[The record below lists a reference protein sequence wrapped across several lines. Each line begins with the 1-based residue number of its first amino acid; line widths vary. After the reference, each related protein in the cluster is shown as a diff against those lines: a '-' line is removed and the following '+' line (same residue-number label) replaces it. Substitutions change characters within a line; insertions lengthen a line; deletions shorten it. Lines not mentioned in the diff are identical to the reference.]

1 MIHLREKEKLGR
13 TEDALAS
20 AGDEGRGKL
29 RKVPGT
35 RKQGLIRECPNGAT
49 PQAEGLGPSYRRGEP
64 GELKH
69 LSTRRRRK
77 KTSIPPVVAS
87 EEGRA

>member
-35 RKQGLIRECPNGAT
+35 RKQGLLRECPNGAT
-49 PQAEGLGPSYRRGEP
+49 PQAEGLGPSFKTGRTRGTE
-64 GELKH
+64 
-69 LSTRRRRK
+69 
-77 KTSIPPVVAS
+77 TS
-87 EEGRA
+87 